1 MLLSPEG
8 YYSEFLEGRSADE
21 IMDRIDD
28 LRQEIAELKAT
39 LEDPNYVCLTTPD
52 DDMRLSFAR
61 DYLKLAIQALE
72 EAGGVYAPTKEE
84 EEAAA
89 FQQSIPAISTMT
101 LRFGSVA
108 SFMEHRTIVFD
119 NDDVY
124 MKVAHPWSDDEHTE
138 VAVQLGNNEDDEPL
152 NKEDLLDLV
161 AELDIGEW
169 KDRYDRR
176 EYDGYDALDGIEWS
190 LEIQYADGREP
201 VRKSGWE
208 LFPFSFDGIETLFG
222 LDTDPDFFRWAF
234 ETLPEEERA
243 FCNKNLQAI
252 EEDCRERFN
261 RAYEATVG

>member
-8 YYSEFLEGRSADE
+8 YYREFLEGKTADE
-21 IMDRIDD
+21 IMAEIDG
-28 LRQEIAELKAT
+28 LRQTIAELKAAI
-39 LEDPNYVCLTTPD
+39 EDPNYVCLTTPD

-72 EAGGVYAPTKEE
+72 EAGGVHTPTKEE

-101 LRFGSVA
+101 FQFGSVA
-108 SFMEHRTIVFD
+108 SFMEHRTIVLD

-176 EYDGYDALDGIEWS
+176 EYDGYAALDGIDWS
-190 LEIQYADGREP
+190 LEIQYADGRDS

-208 LFPFSFDGIETLFG
+208 LFPFSFSGIEILFG
-222 LDTDPDFFRWAF
+222 LEADPDLFRWAF
-234 ETLPEEERA
+234 ETLPEKERA

-252 EEDCRERFN
+252 EEDRRERFEH
-261 RAYEATVG
+261 AYETTVH